1 MIADD
6 DNTYILCMRILYWL
20 KNIEMTHD
28 LLVRGFDDEIHS
40 QLGELAK
47 EKGVSINSIIKDAVD
62 KWLKQQPDIPK
73 KHYLLIYSDNDDSVL
88 GLLKSMDRLAKE
100 SDLFRCFCGPPS
112 TNTTKLLSK
121 LNWYDGTVMPYC
133 YNEPETLKQQQK
145 QKQQKQIQSQSQNNN
160 KNIIR
165 YCNTV
170 MENIANNANNKQVC
184 CIDFLINDIAK
195 SSLQQALTIEKAY
208 DNNRIPG
215 LMYCTYKT
223 ETLLNAEIKDLVE
236 LFEGHDQIFI
246 LKQDQVYKLH
256 ITKENVHKL
265 FLN

>member
-1 MIADD
+1 MV
-6 DNTYILCMRILYWL
+6 
-20 KNIEMTHD
+20 HD

-47 EKGVSINSIIKDAVD
+47 EKGVSINSIVKDAVD
-62 KWLKQQPDIPK
+62 KWLKQQQSDIPK
-73 KHYLLIYSDNDDSVL
+73 KHYLLIYSDNKNNNDDSIL

-112 TNTTKLLSK
+112 TNSTKLLSK
-121 LNWYDGTVMPYC
+121 LNWYNGIVMPY
-133 YNEPETLKQQQK
+133 YYDEPEILKQK
-145 QKQQKQIQSQSQNNN
+145 QKQNQSENN
-160 KNIIR
+160 KSILR
-165 YCNTV
+165 YCSKV
-170 MENIANNANNKQVC
+170 MENIVAANNANNKQVC

-195 SSLQQALTIEKAY
+195 SSLQQALKIEKVY
-208 DNNRIPG
+208 DDSRIPG

-223 ETLLNAEIKDLVE
+223 ETLLSAEIKDLVE
-236 LFEGHDQIFI
+236 LFEGHDQVFI
-246 LKQDQVYKLH
+246 LKQDDVYKLH